1 MQKSIAKF
9 AVKSVAVA
17 AVLAA
22 TSLNAS
28 ALTILGGPITGS
40 SFSAVTIGTISVA
53 SLSEVTGSLFAAT
66 NVTFPPPFGFTLTLD
81 QVTFTSGTVGA
92 LVGDLD
98 ASAAGFHFTNVAAGN
113 YIVKASGTLDGLGQ
127 YPGLALVGANY
138 SVTATPVPEPE
149 TYALMLAGL
158 GIVGFVAS
166 RRKAN

>member
-1 MQKSIAKF
+1 MQTSVAQF

-40 SFSAVTIGTISVA
+40 SFTDVTIGTISVGA
-53 SLSEVTGSLFAAT
+53 LSEVTGSLFAAT
-66 NVTFPPPFGFTLTLD
+66 NVTFPAPFNLSLTLD
-81 QVTFTSGTVGA
+81 QVTFISGTVGS

-127 YPGLALVGANY
+127 YSNLALVGANY
-138 SVTATPVPEPE
+138 SVTPVPEPE
-149 TYALMLAGL
+149 TYALLLAGL
-158 GIVGFVAS
+158 GIIGFVAS
-166 RRKAN
+166 RRKAS

>member
-1 MQKSIAKF
+1 MQTSLVKFAGKSI
-9 AVKSVAVA
+9 AVA
-17 AVLAA
+17 AVMAA

-28 ALTILGGPITGS
+28 ALTILGAPITGS
-40 SFSAVTIGTISVA
+40 SFSDVTIGTISVS

-66 NVTFPPPFGFTLTLD
+66 SVTFPAPFSFTFTLD

-92 LVGDLD
+92 LIGDLD
-98 ASAAGFHFTNVAAGN
+98 ASAAGFHFTNVTAGN

-138 SVTATPVPEPE
+138 SVTTTPVPEPE

-158 GIVGFVAS
+158 GMVGFVAA
-166 RRKAN
+166 RRKAS